1 MKDFQTNIKLV
12 EVPLDQKESKI
23 SDFNA
28 YFENCDGLYP
38 RDDAPMNRMSTQQIE
53 KKLSS
58 RQSVEECFT
67 PVLPSQNL

>member
-58 RQSVEECFT
+58 RQSVEESFS
-67 PVLPSQNL
+67 PGLPRQNV